1 MLAPVLNN
9 KNKKNTTRR
18 GELLMTFLY
27 RQVVC
32 LFILVACTCV
42 HAADKKDPRK
52 KDPPRKHHVKRIQCD
67 VCHHMSK
74 NLYNA
79 LIVDGKKKRSEEDV
93 IEYVERSTTAWRTEG
108 EWITHLH
115 LTKSWKGFLG
125 VKDMKRMGECGEA
138 CRTIEYAAQKIMGEY
153 DADIGE
159 ALYTKSFGKTRQDF
173 DEWMCVKKTKS
184 CDAGKEAVPVEEGFV
199 PYPAFQAKDPQEQ
212 NIERVLGE
220 MADQGL
226 RGNMFTREEAM
237 EKYMAEAGLG
247 DSHYDL

>member
-1 MLAPVLNN
+1 MWYSILLLVIVLVNSGCCAG
-9 KNKKNTTRR
+9 KDT
-18 GELLMTFLY
+18 
-27 RQVVC
+27 
-32 LFILVACTCV
+32 
-42 HAADKKDPRK
+42 KKDPRK

-74 NLYNA
+74 HLYDA
-79 LIVDGKKKRSEEDV
+79 LIAHPKGKRKTEDEV
-93 IEYVERSTTAWRTEG
+93 IEYVERSTTAWRTQG

-115 LTKSWKGFLG
+115 LTTSWKGLLV

-138 CRTIEYAAQKIMGEY
+138 CRTIEYAAQKIMAEY
-153 DADIGE
+153 DADVGE
-159 ALYTKSFGKTRQDF
+159 ALYTKSFGSSRKDFEEWLCMKKTRA
-173 DEWMCVKKTKS
+173 CVGS
-184 CDAGKEAVPVEEGFV
+184 ESVPVEDGFV
-199 PYPAFQAKDPQEQ
+199 PYPAFEAKDPKDQ

-237 EKYMAEAGLG
+237 EKYMMEAGQG

>member
-1 MLAPVLNN
+1 M
-9 KNKKNTTRR
+9 RIY
-18 GELLMTFLY
+18 M
-27 RQVVC
+27 
-32 LFILVACTCV
+32 ILVLFFCILSAV
-42 HAADKKDPRK
+42 YAADKKDPRK
-52 KDPPRKHHVKRIQCD
+52 KDAPRKQHVKRIQCD

-74 NLYNA
+74 YLYDSLVA
-79 LIVDGKKKRSEEDV
+79 DGGKKQSEEDM
-93 IEYVERSTTAWRTEG
+93 IDFVEKSTTAWRKEG
-108 EWITHLH
+108 EWMTHLH
-115 LTKSWKGFLG
+115 LTKSWKGLLG

-138 CRTIEYAAQKIMGEY
+138 CRTIEYAAQKVMAEY

-159 ALYTKSFGKTRQDF
+159 ALYTKSFGETQKDF
-173 DEWMCVKKTKS
+173 DEWMCMKKTKA
-184 CDAGKEAVPVEEGFV
+184 CLGKEAVPVEGDFV

-237 EKYMAEAGLG
+237 EKYMMEAGVG

>member
-1 MLAPVLNN
+1 MKHCVILLLVL
-9 KNKKNTTRR
+9 
-18 GELLMTFLY
+18 
-27 RQVVC
+27 
-32 LFILVACTCV
+32 LVAVNCV
-42 HAADKKDPRK
+42 YAAEKKDPRK
-52 KDPPRKHHVKRIQCD
+52 KDPPRKQHVKRIQCE

-74 NLYNA
+74 NLYDA
-79 LIVDGKKKRSEEDV
+79 LVDGGKKKKSEEDV
-93 IEYVERSTTAWRTEG
+93 IEYVEKSTTAWRTEG

-115 LTKSWKGFLG
+115 LTKSWKGLLV

-138 CRTIEYAAQKIMGEY
+138 CRTIEYAAQKVMAEY

-159 ALYTKSFGKTRQDF
+159 ALYTKSFGESRKDF
-173 DEWMCVKKTKS
+173 DEWMCMKKTKA
-184 CDAGKEAVPVEEGFV
+184 CVGKESVPVEDGFV

-237 EKYMAEAGLG
+237 EKYMAEAGMS